1 MSLRQASYVVA
12 VVEEGSFSRAA
23 ARMRVAQPTLSQQ
36 VRALE
41 RRLGGPLIER
51 LGPGVRPTP
60 AGRAF
65 VVEARAAVLSLER
78 AERAAQAVSSGRE
91 GDLEVACVS
100 TVASAFL
107 PDALRRLRTT
117 HPGVVVR
124 LIEVIHREMLEAQAR
139 AGLGDVAIGPPPAH
153 WDGPVRAVG
162 EQRFCV
168 VLPEATAGAR
178 RGAVRLGDL
187 ADVPWVLYPP
197 QYGLAD
203 VVTSAC
209 AAAGFTPE
217 AAAVTAQADTAARL
231 AAAGLGPALVPVG
244 AVPPGLSRAAR
255 PIEPPIVRPIVAYT
269 RGPLT
274 PIVEAL
280 LDALTA
286 A

>member
-1 MSLRQASYVVA
+1 M
-12 VVEEGSFSRAA
+12 
-23 ARMRVAQPTLSQQ
+23 
-36 VRALE
+36 
-41 RRLGGPLIER
+41 
-51 LGPGVRPTP
+51 
-60 AGRAF
+60 
-65 VVEARAAVLSLER
+65 
-78 AERAAQAVSSGRE
+78 
-91 GDLEVACVS
+91 S

-139 AGLGDVAIGPPPAH
+139 AGLGDVAIGPQSRATGTAPCASSASSGSAWCCPRPPR
-153 WDGPVRAVG
+153 V
-162 EQRFCV
+162 
-168 VLPEATAGAR
+168 
-178 RGAVRLGDL
+178 RGAAPCGS
-187 ADVPWVLYPP
+187 ATWPTYPWVLYPP

-231 AAAGLGPALVPVG
+231 AAAGLGRHWCRSAPCR
-244 AVPPGLSRAAR
+244 PGLSRAAR